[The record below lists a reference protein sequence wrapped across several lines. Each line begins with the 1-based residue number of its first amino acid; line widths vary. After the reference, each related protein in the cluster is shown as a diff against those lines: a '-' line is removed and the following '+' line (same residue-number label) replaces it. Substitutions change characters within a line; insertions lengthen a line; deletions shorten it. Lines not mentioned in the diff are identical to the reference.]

1 MTAQEMEAFV
11 AFLGVDIA
19 SLGQHYRNQKTRP
32 IVAQHLP
39 ALADAARQLND
50 IIAHIR
56 AETREAA

>member
-19 SLGQHYRNQKTRP
+19 SLGQHYRNPKTRP
-32 IVAQHLP
+32 LVEQQLP
-39 ALADAARQLND
+39 ALVDAARQITD